1 MDPIKNA
8 GAVDYA
14 MTVPQNQNQVEGY
27 GDYSSMPMVYEP
39 EVEQKKKASSN
50 MLGMAALGAVALG
63 TAIYA
68 AKIKDLKFQNDE
80 LTVKN
85 QDLKNKLDAAEK
97 KIEELTPKSF
107 KEKLK
112 EFFKKLNPFKKKN
125 VEKEAENT
133 AEKAKDAA
141 EEATKK

>member
-1 MDPIKNA
+1 MITEYIYENQEYENVLVKIKAALMDII
-8 GAVDYA
+8 
-14 MTVPQNQNQVEGY
+14 
-27 GDYSSMPMVYEP
+27 SSEENKLYEI
-39 EVEQKKKASSN
+39 EQKI
-50 MLGMAALGAVALG
+50 
-63 TAIYA
+63 TTTT
-68 AKIKDLKFQNDE
+68 DE
-80 LTVKN
+80 
-85 QDLKNKLDAAEK
+85 
-97 KIEELTPKSF
+97 SF

>member
-1 MDPIKNA
+1 MGKPKTLLANERNIRERAEND
-8 GAVDYA
+8 
-14 MTVPQNQNQVEGY
+14 
-27 GDYSSMPMVYEP
+27 
-39 EVEQKKKASSN
+39 
-50 MLGMAALGAVALG
+50 AVA
-63 TAIYA
+63 AYVPDDVA
-68 AKIKDLKFQNDE
+68 
-80 LTVKN
+80 
-85 QDLKNKLDAAEK
+85 
-97 KIEELTPKSF
+97 